1 MFGGVITGGGAFAQ
15 PTVALWLRLTRGLL
29 KFRRGTR
36 EHGR

>member
-15 PTVALWLRLTRGLL
+15 PTVWLRLMRGLL